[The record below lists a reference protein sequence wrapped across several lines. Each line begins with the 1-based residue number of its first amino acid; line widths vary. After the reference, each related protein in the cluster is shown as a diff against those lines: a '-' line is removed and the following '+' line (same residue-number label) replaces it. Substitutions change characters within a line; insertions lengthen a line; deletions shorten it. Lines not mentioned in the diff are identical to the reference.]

1 VAFWTSAINWLNNT
15 PTTPNDNGPEDL
27 NPGDP
32 DGLEFTGDKVEAR
45 ALPLPFVSPW
55 DGWPTGWQT
64 PDWKVNTGINR
75 LADIAWACLDMS
87 SNIVSAMPV
96 YRLKNGRIIEPKTW
110 MSNPDPTIYNCW
122 GEFFKQLFWDFQ
134 LGEAFVMPWGSM
146 GSDNYPV
153 AFRVI
158 PPWLMTVEMERGQ
171 RIYHIGAE
179 DVTDRILHIRYS
191 SNTTHP
197 RGVGPL
203 EIAGAR
209 MTTIALLQKYTTTLA
224 QTGGVPLYWMELQRR
239 ITETEGR
246 DLMDRWI
253 ESRIK
258 NAGQPALVSGGAT
271 LNQARTM
278 DAKEM
283 ALLELSQFSESRIA
297 VLLGIPPFLV
307 GLAGASGSL
316 TYSNISDLFDFHD
329 RSSLRPKSKMV
340 MDSISGKFLPLGQS
354 VELNRDDYTRLPL
367 DKRAAIY
374 KELGPVETGGIGAL
388 TIDEIRIMERYYGS
402 TAGTAAQALTG
413 SAD

>member
-1 VAFWTSAINWLNNT
+1 
-15 PTTPNDNGPEDL
+15 
-27 NPGDP
+27 
-32 DGLEFTGDKVEAR
+32 
-45 ALPLPFVSPW
+45 
-55 DGWPTGWQT
+55 
-64 PDWKVNTGINR
+64 
-75 LADIAWACLDMS
+75 
-87 SNIVSAMPV
+87 
-96 YRLKNGRIIEPKTW
+96 
-110 MSNPDPTIYNCW
+110 
-122 GEFFKQLFWDFQ
+122 
-134 LGEAFVMPWGSM
+134 
-146 GSDNYPV
+146 
-153 AFRVI
+153 
-158 PPWLMTVEMERGQ
+158 
-171 RIYHIGAE
+171 
-179 DVTDRILHIRYS
+179 
-191 SNTTHP
+191 
-197 RGVGPL
+197 
-203 EIAGAR
+203 